1 MTLEEVRI
9 REAVR
14 YTIELYNQNA
24 DRQEHARHH
33 EVFHPEAEM
42 VVEGGR
48 VMKGPDDIITTL
60 VEGARGRGAFTLPN
74 FQRHHLTSI
83 MIEVAGPD
91 RAFATAYVM
100 VLTELGIDHAGAY
113 RDEFR
118 PVGDRWMIW
127 RRDAKVDWMRTDSR
141 FYGSFDTQDE
151 DRRS

>member
-1 MTLEEVRI
+1 MTLEEMRI
-9 REAVR
+9 REAIR

-24 DRQEHARHH
+24 DRQEHDRHH

-42 VVEGGR
+42 IVEGGR

-60 VEGARGRGAFTLPN
+60 VEGARGRGAFTPPN

-83 MIEVAGPD
+83 MIEVIAPD

-113 RDEFR
+113 RDEYC

-127 RRDAKVDWMRTDSR
+127 RRDAKVDWMRPDSR
-141 FYGSFDTQDE
+141 FFGSFGPVTE
-151 DRRS
+151 AGRS

>member
-9 REAVR
+9 REAIR

-24 DRQEHARHH
+24 DRSEHSRHH

-60 VEGARGRGAFTLPN
+60 VEGARGRGAFDPGN

-91 RAFATAYVM
+91 RAFATVYVM
-100 VLTELGIDHAGAY
+100 VLTELGIDHVGAY

-118 PVGDRWMIW
+118 PAGDRWMIW
-127 RRDAKVDWMRTDSR
+127 RRDAKVDWMRPDSR
-141 FYGSFDTQDE
+141 FFGSFDASDASE
-151 DRRS
+151 E